1 MKKNIWAALLC
12 IIFAT
17 TLLVSGCSSSGTVSK
32 TTGDSTGKG
41 QETSGKQLED
51 SESVPEEG
59 ILVGSDSFLNE
70 GESEEEAEEET
81 WEEAEEKT
89 GAESGEEPEEPGS
102 GEDGSISAE
111 VSGQETKKEETP
123 AGAAAETVNDAAAS
137 GKKTAAAEAKEKQP
151 EEKQEK
157 QPEEEKEKQP
167 EEKQEKGKTK
177 EAAAKE
183 DQTKDSSREEG
194 QKEDKEETKKE
205 ETKKE
210 ETDKDD
216 TKNEDNK
223 KKENREKE
231 EKDILKDL
239 QAGLEGEYIPDGFQP
254 EGNYVLIYDSGYT
267 VKTRYSQVGL
277 TYYWESEEFFF
288 KLNKDLPD
296 MKAYVAHM
304 LFNTAEPM
312 SDPGEEVFPYDESYV
327 LYVDLD
333 NGNSYQIGKYS
344 LDRTGRI
351 FVRELFESFRQ
362 KYEGTF

>member
-32 TTGDSTGKG
+32 TTGDSAGKG

-59 ILVGSDSFLNE
+59 ILAGSDSFLNE
-70 GESEEEAEEET
+70 GESEEEAEEEIEDEI
-81 WEEAEEKT
+81 EEEPEEKS
-89 GAESGEEPEEPGS
+89 GVELGEEPEEPGS
-102 GEDGSISAE
+102 GEDGSISAK

-123 AGAAAETVNDAAAS
+123 AGAAAGTVSDDTAAS
-137 GKKTAAAEAKEKQP
+137 KKETAESEA
-151 EEKQEK
+151 
-157 QPEEEKEKQP
+157 KEKQP

-183 DQTKDSSREEG
+183 DQTKDGSREEG
-194 QKEDKEETKKE
+194 QKENKEVTEEETKK
-205 ETKKE
+205 
-210 ETDKDD
+210 DD
-216 TKNEDNK
+216 TENEENK
-223 KKENREKE
+223 KKENKKKE

-239 QAGLEGEYIPDGFQP
+239 QAGLEGEYIPDGFEP

-267 VKTRYSQVGL
+267 VKTRYSKVGL

-333 NGNSYQIGKYS
+333 NGNSYQIAKYS

-362 KYEGTF
+362 RFEGTF

>member
-17 TLLVSGCSSSGTVSK
+17 TLLISGCSSSGTVSK
-32 TTGDSTGKG
+32 TTGDSAGKG

-59 ILVGSDSFLNE
+59 ILAGSDSFLNE
-70 GESEEEAEEET
+70 GESEEEIEEEI
-81 WEEAEEKT
+81 EEEPEEKS
-89 GAESGEEPEEPGS
+89 GAELGEEPEEPGS
-102 GEDGSISAE
+102 GEDGSISAK

-123 AGAAAETVNDAAAS
+123 AGAAAGTVSDDTAAS
-137 GKKTAAAEAKEKQP
+137 QKETAEAEAKEKQP
-151 EEKQEK
+151 EE
-157 QPEEEKEKQP
+157 
-167 EEKQEKGKTK
+167 
-177 EAAAKE
+177 
-183 DQTKDSSREEG
+183 
-194 QKEDKEETKKE
+194 
-205 ETKKE
+205 
-210 ETDKDD
+210 
-216 TKNEDNK
+216 NK
-223 KKENREKE
+223 KKENKEKE

-239 QAGLEGEYIPDGFQP
+239 QAGLEGEYIPDGFEP

-267 VKTRYSQVGL
+267 VKTRYSKVGL

-333 NGNSYQIGKYS
+333 NGNSYQIAKYS

-362 KYEGTF
+362 RFEGTF

>member
-32 TTGDSTGKG
+32 TTGDSAGKG

-70 GESEEEAEEET
+70 GESEEEAEEEIEDEI
-81 WEEAEEKT
+81 EEEPEEKS
-89 GAESGEEPEEPGS
+89 GAELGEEPEEPGS
-102 GEDGSISAE
+102 GEDGSISAK

-123 AGAAAETVNDAAAS
+123 AGAVAGTVSDDTAAS
-137 GKKTAAAEAKEKQP
+137 QKETAEAEA
-151 EEKQEK
+151 
-157 QPEEEKEKQP
+157 KEKQP

-183 DQTKDSSREEG
+183 DQTKDGSREEG
-194 QKEDKEETKKE
+194 QKENKEVTEEETKK
-205 ETKKE
+205 
-210 ETDKDD
+210 DD
-216 TKNEDNK
+216 TENKENK
-223 KKENREKE
+223 KKENKEKE

-239 QAGLEGEYIPDGFQP
+239 QAGLEGEYIPDGFEP

-267 VKTRYSQVGL
+267 VKTRYSKVGL

-333 NGNSYQIGKYS
+333 NGNSYQIAKYS

-362 KYEGTF
+362 RFEGTF

>member
-32 TTGDSTGKG
+32 TTGDSAGKG

-70 GESEEEAEEET
+70 GESEEEIEEEI
-81 WEEAEEKT
+81 EEEPEEKS
-89 GAESGEEPEEPGS
+89 GAELGEEPEEPGS
-102 GEDGSISAE
+102 GEDGSISAK

-123 AGAAAETVNDAAAS
+123 AGAAAGTVSDDTAAS
-137 GKKTAAAEAKEKQP
+137 QKETAEAEA
-151 EEKQEK
+151 
-157 QPEEEKEKQP
+157 KEKQP

-183 DQTKDSSREEG
+183 DQTKDGSREEG
-194 QKEDKEETKKE
+194 QKENKEVTEEETKK
-205 ETKKE
+205 
-210 ETDKDD
+210 DD
-216 TKNEDNK
+216 TENEENK
-223 KKENREKE
+223 KKENKKKE

-239 QAGLEGEYIPDGFQP
+239 QAGLEGEYIPDGFEP

-267 VKTRYSQVGL
+267 VKTRYSKVGL

-333 NGNSYQIGKYS
+333 NGNSYQIAKYS

-362 KYEGTF
+362 RFEGTF